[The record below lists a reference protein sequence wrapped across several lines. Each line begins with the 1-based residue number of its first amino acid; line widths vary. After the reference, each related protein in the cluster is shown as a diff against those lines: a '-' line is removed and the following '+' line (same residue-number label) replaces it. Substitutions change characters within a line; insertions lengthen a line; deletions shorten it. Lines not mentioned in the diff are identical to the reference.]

1 MLFVLSGY
9 ISVFDKNTRERSDSY
24 LMSLNS
30 VSSSELGCSGCSS
43 ACIVGLDNNKFVFK
57 VPPEPSLDLEV
68 AGHLL
73 GEGAV
78 CDVRRLEPLA
88 ELGHSEDAFVG
99 HPAPGIDSHIS
110 RGGRGEEGEGLT
122 WSSHSHRC
130 SPAASSS

>member
-1 MLFVLSGY
+1 MLLS
-9 ISVFDKNTRERSDSY
+9 
-24 LMSLNS
+24 LL
-30 VSSSELGCSGCSS
+30 CC
-43 ACIVGLDNNKFVFK
+43 VGEQKVVFK
-57 VPPEPSLDLEV
+57 VPPEPSLDFEV

-99 HPAPGIDSHIS
+99 HPAPGVDSRIS
-110 RGGRGEEGEGLT
+110 RGGGGEEGEGLT

>member
-1 MLFVLSGY
+1 MLLS
-9 ISVFDKNTRERSDSY
+9 
-24 LMSLNS
+24 LL
-30 VSSSELGCSGCSS
+30 CW
-43 ACIVGLDNNKFVFK
+43 VGEQKVVFK

-110 RGGRGEEGEGLT
+110 RGGGGEDSLGAAIHIDARQLRQVPEVRGIVDMD
-122 WSSHSHRC
+122 WKSHDLAIFHATPMYVVNESIEAFIYFSRD
-130 SPAASSS
+130 

>member
-1 MLFVLSGY
+1 MLLS
-9 ISVFDKNTRERSDSY
+9 
-24 LMSLNS
+24 LL
-30 VSSSELGCSGCSS
+30 CC
-43 ACIVGLDNNKFVFK
+43 VGEQKVVFK

-99 HPAPGIDSHIS
+99 HPAPGLILTYHQERKGRDSLGAAIHIDARQLRQVPEVRGIVYMDWKSCDLAIFHATPMYIVNESIEAFIYFS
-110 RGGRGEEGEGLT
+110 RD
-122 WSSHSHRC
+122 
-130 SPAASSS
+130 